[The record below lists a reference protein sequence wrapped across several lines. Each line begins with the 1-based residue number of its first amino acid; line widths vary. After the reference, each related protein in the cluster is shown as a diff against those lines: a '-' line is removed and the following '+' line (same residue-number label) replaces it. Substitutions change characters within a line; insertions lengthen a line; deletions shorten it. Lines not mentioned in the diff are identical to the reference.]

1 LLSRIVG
8 VLSILAG
15 LALLG
20 LGVRGILEAPTLA
33 LDHLAEELRRGS
45 SLDICAWRNR
55 WIWWCSVA
63 ATAGAAIGIAGA
75 AIVYRKR
82 WGFLVLA
89 CAAAL
94 GAFGPWI
101 LELLGLV
108 KYPYE
113 QANVVETFVLLALSL
128 LAVRGFFSG
137 ARRFGA

>member
-1 LLSRIVG
+1 MLPRIVG
-8 VLSILAG
+8 VLCIPAG

-20 LGVRGILEAPTLA
+20 LGVRGILDAQALV
-33 LDHLAEELRRGS
+33 LDHLAAALRRDS
-45 SLDICAWRNR
+45 SLDVCAWRNR

-63 ATAGAAIGIAGA
+63 ATAGAAIGIAGG
-75 AIVYRKR
+75 AILFRKR

-89 CAAAL
+89 CIAAL

-113 QANVVETFVLLALSL
+113 KANVAETFVLLALSL
-128 LAVRGFFSG
+128 LALRGFCSG